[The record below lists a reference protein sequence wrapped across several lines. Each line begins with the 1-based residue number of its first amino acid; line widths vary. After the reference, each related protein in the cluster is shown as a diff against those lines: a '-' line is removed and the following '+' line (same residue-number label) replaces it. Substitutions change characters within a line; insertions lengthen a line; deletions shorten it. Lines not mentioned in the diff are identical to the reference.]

1 MCIFGIYTNLKK
13 DAELHYTRQVVQALE
28 DRGVPYY
35 FDDAL
40 VKAMGAGPEA
50 SCRGR
55 KIDVLLVLG
64 GDGTMLTAARK
75 YGPQGTRLLG
85 LNMGRMGFLLDTE
98 VENLRAAIDGI
109 LAGKYRIEKR
119 IMLKASIL
127 DAEGKIRASA
137 YGLNEAVISQ
147 KKVLRIVNVHVAV
160 NGLPVDNWRCDGLI
174 VSTPTGSTGYSLS
187 AGGPVVQPTVDVLLI
202 TPICP
207 HTLQSSNI
215 VISGNDEITV
225 RAESDYGSTVLT
237 LDGQDAFEIRQNE
250 TVSIKKADFGVE
262 FIRYTD
268 KNFFLLLKEKLAEW
282 VIK

>member
-35 FDDAL
+35 LDDAL
-40 VKAMGAGPEA
+40 AKAMGARPEA

-109 LAGKYRIEKR
+109 LAGEYRVEKR

-127 DAEGKIRASA
+127 DAQGKI
-137 YGLNEAVISQ
+137 L
-147 KKVLRIVNVHVAV
+147 
-160 NGLPVDNWRCDGLI
+160 W
-174 VSTPTGSTGYSLS
+174 
-187 AGGPVVQPTVDVLLI
+187 
-202 TPICP
+202 
-207 HTLQSSNI
+207 
-215 VISGNDEITV
+215 
-225 RAESDYGSTVLT
+225 AE
-237 LDGQDAFEIRQNE
+237 
-250 TVSIKKADFGVE
+250 
-262 FIRYTD
+262 
-268 KNFFLLLKEKLAEW
+268 
-282 VIK
+282 